1 MESLGYRK
9 ALVLSVAY
17 ASTVGGIGTVIGTPA
32 NPLAVAYLED
42 FVGRRVT
49 FVDWLAI
56 GLPFVAIFLPIMGA
70 YTWWRMGA
78 RPDTARF
85 AEARRVAQAELAA
98 AGRPTRDQLIVVAV
112 FVGVIALWLGEA
124 WHGLDTGIVA
134 LAGAIAL
141 ALAGRITQEDLG
153 RISWASLLTFG
164 GGLTLGMF
172 LLNSGTSDWIAGQ
185 LSGLAVVPLPVAV
198 AAIAAVTL
206 ALTAVAS
213 NTAAAAMLIPL
224 AIPLASIIGV
234 DPVML
239 VLVVALASSIDFALV
254 IGTPPTLLA
263 YATRL
268 FTPGRI
274 FSVGIVLDVVG
285 LILIVT
291 VMTWIWQLLGV
302 L

>member
-1 MESLGYRK
+1 MQSLGYRK

-78 RPDTARF
+78 TPDTERF

-98 AGRPTRDQLIVVAV
+98 AGRPTRDQLVVVAV
-112 FVGVIALWLGEA
+112 FVGVIVLWLGEA

-185 LSGLAVVPLPVAV
+185 LSGLAVVPSPVAV

-274 FSVGIVLDVVG
+274 FSVGIVLDIAG

-291 VMTWIWQLLGV
+291 VMAWIWQLLGV